1 MRSCTDVADLRR
13 HTEYQNGYFDQHPTV
28 RALWQIVQDFN
39 SEEKRAFLKFVTS
52 CPKVKKKNQS
62 NAPAAAIA
70 NTFYYSHHWEV
81 LIIYS
86 LHSLYEW
93 FRSMATLG
101 RAR

>member
-52 CPKVKKKNQS
+52 CPKVKKKKPK
-62 NAPAAAIA
+62 AMRLPPPLLTPFI
-70 NTFYYSHHWEV
+70 T
-81 LIIYS
+81 
-86 LHSLYEW
+86 
-93 FRSMATLG
+93 ATTG
-101 RAR
+101 RF